1 MNIKIK
7 NKQVIGI
14 TALICNIAF
23 STMLTSCNDWLDV
36 RPETEQK
43 EDDQFSTENGFQMAL
58 TGCYLHMANQMHMD
72 CSLP

>member
-7 NKQVIGI
+7 NKQVIGAAI
-14 TALICNIAF
+14 IICNLAF
-23 STMLTSCNDWLDV
+23 STMITSCNSWLDV

-58 TGCYLHMANQMHMD
+58 TGCYIQMASQ
-72 CSLP
+72 SAYGL